1 MPEFRCKKNNMNHLN
16 VAVIIENKADG
27 LKQLREWEALLAN
40 NIRDPVYYS
49 CLKDCQEIAWRICEV
64 LGALVRM
71 ETTKEQPTRKV

>member
-1 MPEFRCKKNNMNHLN
+1 MT
-16 VAVIIENKADG
+16 AIIENRADG

-40 NIRDPVYYS
+40 AIRDPVDIKQS
-49 CLKDCQEIAWRICEV
+49 QEIAWRICEI